1 MNIPQTLFAPTRKY
15 CTAFLTPEE
24 STADFPRRRKKGA
37 APREPAMRPRL
48 LFASCLAL
56 GLALLAAGCI
66 QPTVAPEKPFVRPV
80 SPTQT
85 FSYRRDIKPIL
96 EEKCIACHACYDS
109 PCQLNLT
116 SSEGLLRGA
125 NLNAVYDTSRLNAAQ
140 PTRLYIDATTP
151 EQWRTKGFYSVFNS
165 QGSRLEDNLEY
176 SLLYRMIT
184 LGKKHPLAPDAP
196 VPENIEL
203 GLQRKNEC
211 PLPDKFQDYARNRPE
226 QGMPLA
232 ISGLSDREY
241 ATLKQWIREGSV
253 IDELPTVPT
262 EGEQPLIGEW
272 EGFFNQT
279 PLRNRLVSRYL
290 YEHYFLAH
298 FYFEGSKGGH
308 FFELVRSSTPPGEPV
323 RVIATRR
330 PNDDPGRP
338 FYYRLRPIQG
348 TIVHKTHITYELSQ
362 ARLRRLREL
371 FLDPPWDIAE
381 LPAYSHENAFNPFS
395 TFSAIPARARY
406 QFLLDTAQYTVMTF
420 IRGPVCRGQIAT
432 NVIDDQFYVLFQ
444 DPDADL
450 SVTDPAYLAKVT
462 PYLALTGGSK
472 GAIGAITDLIDHKD
486 DRNKYIRIRGEYYR
500 KRQPQGPGLEDI
512 WDGDGTNTNA
522 ALTVFRN
529 FDNAMVTKGF
539 VGAVSKTIW
548 VMDYPMLERTYYE
561 LVANYDVFGTA
572 GHQAETRLYFDLIRS
587 GAEDNFLHFMPPG
600 IRREMR
606 ESWYR
611 GTLAQLKV
619 TTVYEAVNEDL
630 PVQIAYHGKDP
641 KSEFVKLV
649 SARLK
654 ALAGPVDV
662 LNRCTKL
669 PCYRDGAGPAERRVD
684 AALETLTSKRAS
696 RKSMRFVDFMPDVA
710 FLRVTTGRPTA
721 DLAYTLV
728 RNKAHTNVAFMLAEE
743 RRRDPDKD
751 TLTAYHGLLGSYPN
765 FMFKVPL
772 EQIDAF
778 AAGLHAARTP
788 QQFLDVVGTYGVSRS
803 NPQIWDDFHW
813 FIDYMRRH
821 VPVQAGVYDLN
832 RYKKVYDL
840 LSDENG

>member
-1 MNIPQTLFAPTRKY
+1 M
-15 CTAFLTPEE
+15 
-24 STADFPRRRKKGA
+24 
-37 APREPAMRPRL
+37 PRELIMHTTRA
-48 LFASCLAL
+48 LFASGRALAL
-56 GLALLAAGCI
+56 ALLLAAGCT
-66 QPTVAPEKPFVRPV
+66 QPPVAPEKPFLRPV

-85 FSYRRDIKPIL
+85 YSYRRDIKPIL

-116 SSEGLLRGA
+116 SGEGLLRGA
-125 NLNAVYDTSRLNAAQ
+125 NKKAVYDTARLSAAE
-140 PTRLYIDATTP
+140 PTRLYIDATSP
-151 EQWRTKGFYSVFNS
+151 AQWRAKGFASVFNA

-176 SLLYRMIT
+176 SLLYKMIT
-184 LGKKHPLAPDAP
+184 LGKEHPLTPNAP

-203 GLQRKNEC
+203 GLQRQNAC
-211 PLPDKFQDYARNRPE
+211 PLPDEFQDYARKKPE

-232 ISGLSDREY
+232 ITGLSEREY
-241 ATLKQWIREGSV
+241 ATLRGWILEGAV
-253 IDELPTVPT
+253 IDEQPLVPTVQ
-262 EGEQPLIGEW
+262 EQRRIDEW
-272 EGFFNQT
+272 EHFFNQT
-279 PLRNRLVSRYL
+279 PLRNQLVSRYL

-298 FYFEGSKGGH
+298 FYFEGLKDGH
-308 FFELVRSSTPPGEPV
+308 FFELVRSATPPGEPV

-330 PNDDPGRP
+330 PDDDPGQP

-348 TIVHKTHITYELSQ
+348 AIVHKTHITYALSP
-362 ARLRRLREL
+362 ARLRRLEEL
-371 FLDPPWDIAE
+371 FLVPAWDIAK
-381 LPAYSHENAFNPFS
+381 LPGYSHANALNPFK

-420 IRGPVCRGQIAT
+420 IRGPVCRGQVAT

-444 DPDADL
+444 DPDSDL

-462 PYLALTGGSK
+462 PYLALTGEPK
-472 GAIGAITDLIDHKD
+472 GAIGALTDLLEHKD

-500 KRQPQGPGLEDI
+500 KRQPGGPGLDDI

-529 FDNAMVTKGF
+529 FDNAMVTKGL

-561 LVANYDVFGTA
+561 LVVNYDVFGSA

-600 IRREMR
+600 VRAAMR
-606 ESWYR
+606 ESWYQ

-619 TTVYEAVNEDL
+619 TTVYEIVNEDM
-630 PVQIAYHGKDP
+630 PVRIAYHTSDP
-641 KSEFVKLV
+641 KTEFVDLV

-662 LNRCTKL
+662 LNRCAQP
-669 PCYRDGAGPAERRVD
+669 PCYREGASPAERRVD

-696 RKSMRFVDFMPDVA
+696 WESMRFVDFMPDVA
-710 FLRVTTGRPTA
+710 FLRIATGRPSG
-721 DLAYTLV
+721 DLAYTLI

-743 RRRDPDKD
+743 KRRDPGKD
-751 TLTAYHGLLGSYPN
+751 TLTAYHGQLGSYPN
-765 FMFKVPL
+765 FMFNVPL
-772 EQIDAF
+772 EEIDAF
-778 AAGLHAARTP
+778 AAGLHAAHTRE
-788 QQFLDVVGTYGVSRS
+788 QFLEVVSTYGLSRS
-803 NPQIWDDFHW
+803 HPRIWENFHW
-813 FIDYMRRH
+813 FVDHMRRH
-821 VPVQAGVYDLN
+821 VPIEAGVYDLN
-832 RYKKVYDL
+832 RYKKVNDL
-840 LSDENG
+840 ISDENG